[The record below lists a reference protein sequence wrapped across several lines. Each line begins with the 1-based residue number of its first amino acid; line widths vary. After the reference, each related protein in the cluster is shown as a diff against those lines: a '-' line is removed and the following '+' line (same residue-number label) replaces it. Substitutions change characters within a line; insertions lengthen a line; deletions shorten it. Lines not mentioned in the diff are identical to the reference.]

1 MKINRYLLIF
11 NLLFLFLIV
20 FLYAKIDD
28 GFYFFRTINVIEVK
42 HAKFSSPS
50 SYLNSSDISLSI
62 NDIRDINIQI
72 EKKLNKE
79 SAMVVFTEE
88 SCDIIDYITMQPYFD
103 YVTEK
108 EKNIIEN
115 IIKKFL
121 KKLY

>member
-1 MKINRYLLIF
+1 MKINRYLLVF

-42 HAKFSSPS
+42 HAKFSSPC

-72 EKKLNKE
+72 EK
-79 SAMVVFTEE
+79 S
-88 SCDIIDYITMQPYFD
+88 
-103 YVTEK
+103 
-108 EKNIIEN
+108 
-115 IIKKFL
+115 
-121 KKLY
+121 